1 MNLEKLSKLFEFQKI
16 LRDKIIE
23 NHKLQNFDLRPNLI
37 LGLNTELAELA
48 NETRCFKH
56 WSVKPP
62 SDKKII
68 LEEFVDVLHFILE
81 VGLSEYEEYGHIS
94 QIRWMIRDLPPIHYG
109 TLTEQFNSL
118 FTEIGILNDVLF
130 ENCYSVNSVEDTYNN
145 ILRLFEGLGEMLGFT
160 WDEIEQAYVRKNKIN
175 HQRQAEGY

>member
-1 MNLEKLSKLFEFQKI
+1 MNLEKLSKLFESQKI
-16 LRDKIIE
+16 LRDKIIKKH
-23 NHKLQNFDLRPNLI
+23 NLQNFDLRPNLI

-62 SDKKII
+62 SEKSVI

-81 VGLSEYEEYGHIS
+81 VGLSEFEEHGETY
-94 QIRWMIRDLPPIHYG
+94 QIRWSIRDLPSIKYD
-109 TLTEQFNSL
+109 TLTEQFNSM

-160 WDEIEQAYVRKNKIN
+160 WEQIEEAYMRKNAEN
-175 HQRQAEGY
+175 HRRQEVGY